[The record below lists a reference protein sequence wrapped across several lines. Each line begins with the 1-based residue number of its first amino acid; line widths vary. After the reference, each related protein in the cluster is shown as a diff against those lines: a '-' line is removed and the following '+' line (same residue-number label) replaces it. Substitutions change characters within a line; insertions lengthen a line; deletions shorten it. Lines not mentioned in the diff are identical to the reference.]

1 MARASRGARASR
13 RARERRCVGER
24 HRGHGV
30 RRRRRRRRVA
40 CVGARA
46 GTGRGDVTR
55 GAGVGWL
62 GARDASIRVASAVAV
77 ARGSTGRAHAWMDR
91 VRCVGEKNV

>member
-1 MARASRGARASR
+1 MARASR
-13 RARERRCVGER
+13 RARERWCVGER

-30 RRRRRRRRVA
+30 RRRRRRRRVG
-40 CVGARA
+40 CVGACA

-62 GARDASIRVASAVAV
+62 GAPDASIRVASAVV
-77 ARGSTGRAHAWMDR
+77 GARGSTGRARAWMDR
-91 VRCVGEKNV
+91 VRCVGENDT